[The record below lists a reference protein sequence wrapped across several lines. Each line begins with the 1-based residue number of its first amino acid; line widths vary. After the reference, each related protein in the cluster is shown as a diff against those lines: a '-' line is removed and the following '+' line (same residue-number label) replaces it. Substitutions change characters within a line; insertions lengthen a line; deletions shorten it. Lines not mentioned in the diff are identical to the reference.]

1 MSSTDTKEE
10 KMLSSQEMFNEKV
23 SINKKVIL
31 GFQHVLAM
39 CPGSI
44 AVPLIIGSS
53 LNLDAKTIAFLVS
66 ANLFTSGIAV
76 IIQVIGL
83 GKTIGSRLPI
93 VLGSSFAP
101 LGPMILI
108 GKDYGL
114 QAVFGSIIGAGVLMF
129 IISFFMDKV
138 LKLFP
143 KVVVG
148 TFVTLIGISLAP
160 TAIKDLAGGEFS
172 NTYGAVPNLILG
184 FGVLATIILI
194 ERFGKGMFKA
204 LSLIVGI
211 AGGTVIAAIMG
222 MVDYTPVVDAKVF
235 EIVTPFK
242 FGAPEFQV
250 GSILI
255 MTIFCIINM
264 IQCIGVFSVLDE
276 VTGHTTDDKTKIKGL
291 KGQAVSQI
299 VAGVFNS
306 VPSTMFNENVGLI
319 NLTKVKSKS
328 VITTAGIMLILLGIF
343 PKVAA
348 IITIIPKPVLGGAT
362 LALFGVITSAGLSM
376 LSSLNFFE
384 DNNFT
389 IIGTSIAIGVG
400 ATFAPEIFSQLPETL
415 NMLCTNGLFMVS
427 ISSIILNLVLN
438 HLKLPVKKV

>member
-1 MSSTDTKEE
+1 MATTE
-10 KMLSSQEMFNEKV
+10 KSQDVMFNEEV
-23 SINKKVIL
+23 TLGKKLIL

-76 IIQVIGL
+76 LIQVIGL
-83 GKTIGSRLPI
+83 GKTIGSKLPI
-93 VLGSSFAP
+93 MLGSSFAP

-108 GKDYGL
+108 GKEYGL
-114 QAVFGSIIGAGVLMF
+114 PALFGSIIGAGVLMF

-172 NTYGAVPNLILG
+172 DSFGAVPNLLLG
-184 FGVLATIILI
+184 LAVLATIILI

-211 AGGTVIAAIMG
+211 LGGTIVAAILG
-222 MVDYTPVVDAKVF
+222 MVDFKPVMEADVF
-235 EIVTPFK
+235 QIVTPFK
-242 FGAPEFQV
+242 FGAPEFEI

-276 VTGHTTDDKTKIKGL
+276 VTGHNTDDKTKIRGL
-291 KGQAVSQI
+291 KAQALSQI
-299 VAGVFNS
+299 VTGVFNS

-328 VITTAGIMLILLGIF
+328 VITTAGIILILLGIF

-348 IITIIPKPVLGGAT
+348 VITIIPKPVLGGAT

-389 IIGTSIAIGVG
+389 IIGTSVAVGVG
-400 ATFAPEIFSQLPETL
+400 ATFAPEIFDKLPGTL

-427 ISSIILNLVLN
+427 ITSIILNLVLN
-438 HLKLPVKKV
+438 QIPKMKTKVKV